1 MMLEISYFSLLPGT
15 VYLAI
20 VGSVVFSIGVF
31 LKRFFN
37 MTPPEVPNLYF
48 RESSL
53 NSYIISKSKLKERY
67 FSPSYLLS
75 SSHVQTILPAILP
88 KPDVTYEREYLQMRD
103 KGVIALDWVLHP
115 HVKMK
120 KKTTV
125 LLIIPPLTEGAAHV
139 SQMTYTAAKR
149 GMRAVVFNRR
159 GHGDSF
165 LTTPKLQS
173 FGDPSDLRQLI
184 KYLKM
189 LLPKSP
195 LAAVAYG
202 TGCGLLMS
210 YLGEFGSSS
219 LLTVGVCISP
229 CYDAPA
235 RFAAKPSSVYDLFLL
250 LRLKALLCRHAK
262 ALAPVMDVDGAMSSW
277 TYPGFLRSVYCPL
290 YGHSDLE
297 EFWDA
302 NNPLRDVDD
311 IEVPFMCVNSLD
323 DPVCAAADI
332 PYDLFKCYPNFLLV
346 TTSRGGHC
354 GFLEGGLPPRCWS
367 DSLGLDYIESAVEF
381 TTKTSQQQQH
391 RPRCNTVS
399 GQCYSYC
406 NGKVASSSAKT
417 SRTYLQDIRLKGRPT
432 TSGSNSIYRKS
443 GTERFTI

>member
-1 MMLEISYFSLLPGT
+1 MMLELTYLSLLPGT

-20 VGSVVFSIGVF
+20 VGSIVFSVGVF
-31 LKRFFN
+31 MKRFFN
-37 MTPPEVPNLYF
+37 MAPPEVPTLYY

-53 NSYIISKSKLKERY
+53 NTYIINKSKLKERHFCPNY
-67 FSPSYLLS
+67 FLASR
-75 SSHVQTILPAILP
+75 HVQTILPVILP
-88 KPDVTYEREYLQMRD
+88 KPEVTYEREYLQMRD
-103 KGVIALDWVLHP
+103 KGVIALDWVVHP

-120 KKTTV
+120 KKTTILV
-125 LLIIPPLTEGAAHV
+125 VIPPLTEGASHV
-139 SQMTYTAAKR
+139 TPMTHAAATR

-173 FGDPSDLRQLI
+173 YGDPSDLRQLI

-235 RFAAKPSSVYDLFLL
+235 RFAAKPSSVYDLLL
-250 LRLKALLCRHAK
+250 MVRLKSLLCRHSK
-262 ALAPVMDVDGAMSSW
+262 ALAPVIDVDRAVSTWS
-277 TYPGFLRSVYCPL
+277 YPDFLRNVYGAL
-290 YGHSDLE
+290 YGHANME
-297 EFWDA
+297 EFWDM
-302 NNPLRDVDD
+302 NDPLRDVDD
-311 IEVPFMCVNSLD
+311 IEVPFLCVNSLD
-323 DPVCAAADI
+323 DPICACADI

-346 TTSRGGHC
+346 TTSKGGHC
-354 GFLEGGLPPRCWS
+354 GFLEGFPPKSWS
-367 DSLGLDYIESAVEF
+367 DSLSLDYVEASVEL
-381 TTKTSQQQQH
+381 TTKPSQQSHH
-391 RPRCNTVS
+391 RPRFNTVS

-406 NGKVASSSAKT
+406 NGTAVKSTTRT
-417 SRTYLQDIRLKGRPT
+417 SRTYLQDMRQKGMSSKTGPA
-432 TSGSNSIYRKS
+432 SIYRKS